1 MTILITGSAGFIGF
15 HLVRYLVDFNVNI
28 VGIDNINDY
37 YDVNL
42 KYDRLRECGVEVK
55 ESNDFNYS
63 TIYSNYK
70 FVKGDIADKR
80 SIDILFAEEKFDL
93 VINLAAQAGVRYS
106 IENPYAYASSNLI
119 GFLNILEACRNYH
132 CTKLIYASSSSV
144 YGNSDDIPFQESQN
158 VDSPVSFYAA
168 TKKSN
173 ELMAYTYSNLFG
185 LDTVGLR
192 FFTVYGSW
200 GRPDMAPMLFAKEI
214 VSNGCI
220 KVFNQGNLSRDFTYI
235 DDIILGIY
243 KIVNNIDDIKGAD
256 IYNIGHG
263 VPVKLLDFIKT
274 LEKTL
279 GMSVCK
285 EFVGMQDG
293 DVKITYADINKIARK
308 FGYVSTTA
316 LEEGII
322 VFVEWYKK
330 YYSL

>member
-1 MTILITGSAGFIGF
+1 MKILITGSAGFIGF
-15 HLVRYLVDFNVNI
+15 HLVRYLVDFETNI

-42 KYDRLRECGVEVK
+42 KYDRLKECGIEVK
-55 ESNDFNYS
+55 QGKDFNYS

-70 FVKGDIADKR
+70 FIKGDIADKKL
-80 SIDILFAEEKFDL
+80 IDILFAEEKFDL

-106 IENPYAYASSNLI
+106 IENPYAYASSNLM

-214 VSNGCI
+214 ISDGCI
-220 KVFNQGNLSRDFTYI
+220 KVFNQGDLSRDFTYI
-235 DDIILGIY
+235 DDIIVGIY
-243 KIVNNIDDIKGAD
+243 KVVNNIDDIKGAD

-263 VPVKLLDFIKT
+263 VPVKLLDFIKI

-279 GMSVCK
+279 GMSVRK
-285 EFVGMQDG
+285 KFVGMQDG
-293 DVKITYADINKIARK
+293 DVKITYADTNKIARK

-316 LEEGII
+316 LEEGIM
-322 VFVEWYKK
+322 VFAEWYKK